1 MARYPTRFQLRTL
14 WNAATGVSILV
25 LGALI
30 VGLVWLIGQIFGFL
44 QPVLVPLAVA
54 AIVAYLLDP
63 VVRIFQKRGFSR
75 RWSVVSVFAGFTLLV
90 AGLVGI
96 MIPLVGGQIH
106 KFQEQRQAIAA
117 MKQPEQPTPVPAPAP
132 LPVEGDS
139 PTANA
144 GQTEPTAAEKKAIEE
159 NPAAAKKPFDE
170 IIVDMLI
177 HTRNKNEW
185 SKPFIDPLLGQPGNP
200 DSDAEKPIYISTT
213 DGRTLSG
220 FISRETPR
228 SLFVKNAAGET
239 EVPRGDIASRSGTL
253 TPALDEAA
261 EKGRKQLTPPI
272 TLQDTD
278 LWAQGKSYIDEIFG
292 WIKGGAGKVLGFLG
306 LALGFLMVPIYLYYI
321 LNESAAIKEH
331 WHDYVPLKASRF
343 KTELV
348 ETLTEINRYLI
359 SFFRGQV
366 FVAFIDGMLV
376 GLALT
381 AFRLPLGLLVGII
394 MAVLGIIPY
403 IGNII
408 TLIPACVLA
417 YFHFSVPD
425 NQHILGSNPWAYVG
439 GVVAIFVIVQQIN
452 SLVTAPKIVGDSVGL
467 HPMTVIFSML
477 FWSLILGGFVGALLA
492 VPLTAAVKVLFRR
505 YIWERKLKE
514 ESDEKDR
521 GYDEWEPS
529 EAEGL

>member
-1 MARYPTRFQLRTL
+1 M
-14 WNAATGVSILV
+14 

-30 VGLVWLIGQIFGFL
+30 VGLVWLVGQIFGFL

-75 RWSVVSVFAGFTLLV
+75 RWAVVSVFAGFTLMV
-90 AGLVGI
+90 AGLVAI
-96 MIPLVGGQIH
+96 MIPLIGGQIH
-106 KFQEQRQAIAA
+106 KFQQQREAIAA
-117 MKQPEQPTPVPAPAP
+117 NQQVQPEPGPTPSPGPTISSAEPAATG
-132 LPVEGDS
+132 EH
-139 PTANA
+139 T
-144 GQTEPTAAEKKAIEE
+144 QTAAEKKAIEE

-170 IIVDMLI
+170 IIVDLLI

-185 SKPFIDPLLGQPGNP
+185 SKPFIDPLLGPP
-200 DSDAEKPIYISTT
+200 DDPKSEAPK
-213 DGRTLSG
+213 
-220 FISRETPR
+220 
-228 SLFVKNAAGET
+228 A
-239 EVPRGDIASRSGTL
+239 TL
-253 TPALDEAA
+253 TAALDEAA
-261 EKGRKQLTPPI
+261 EKGLKQLDPPI
-272 TLQDTD
+272 VLQNTD
-278 LWAQGKSYIDEIFG
+278 LWAQGKSYIDEIIG
-292 WIKGGAGKVLGFLG
+292 WVKGGAGKVLGFLG

-366 FVAFIDGMLV
+366 LVAFIDGMLV

-417 YFHFSVPD
+417 WFHFSVPE

-439 GVVAIFVIVQQIN
+439 GVVAIFIIVQQIN

>member
-25 LGALI
+25 LGALV
-30 VGLVWLIGQIFGFL
+30 VGLIWLVGKIFGFL

-54 AIVAYLLDP
+54 AITAYLLDP
-63 VVRIFQKRGFSR
+63 VVRLFQKRGFSR
-75 RWSVVSVFAGFTLLV
+75 RWSVVSVFATFTLLV
-90 AGLVGI
+90 AGLIAI

-106 KFQEQRQAIAA
+106 EFQQQREAMAATARATTPAEQEAIA
-117 MKQPEQPTPVPAPAP
+117 
-132 LPVEGDS
+132 
-139 PTANA
+139 
-144 GQTEPTAAEKKAIEE
+144 E
-159 NPAAAKKPFDE
+159 NPAAAKKPIDE
-170 IIVDMLI
+170 LIVDILI
-177 HTRNKNEW
+177 DTRNKSEW
-185 SKPFIDPLLGQPGNP
+185 SKPFIDPLLAPP
-200 DSDAEKPIYISTT
+200 
-213 DGRTLSG
+213 
-220 FISRETPR
+220 
-228 SLFVKNAAGET
+228 
-239 EVPRGDIASRSGTL
+239 
-253 TPALDEAA
+253 AA
-261 EKGRKQLTPPI
+261 EPNTPTSSAPAAVPQPAPLPESAGPPAELAVAPKADIGPSLDAGYKPVLKNTELWVQAKGYL
-272 TLQDTD
+272 
-278 LWAQGKSYIDEIFG
+278 DEIFS
-292 WIKGGAGKVLGFLG
+292 WVKGGAGKVLGFLG

-366 FVAFIDGMLV
+366 LVAFIDGMLV
-376 GLALT
+376 GIALT
-381 AFRLPLGLLVGII
+381 IFDLPLGLLIGIL
-394 MAVLGIIPY
+394 MAILGIIPY

-417 YFHFSVPD
+417 WFHFSVPD
-425 NQHILGSNPWAYVG
+425 NQGWLGSNPWAYVG
-439 GVVAIFVIVQQIN
+439 AVVAIFVIVQQIN

-505 YIWERKLKE
+505 YIWERKIKE
-514 ESDEKDR
+514 DPERRDD
-521 GYDEWEPS
+521 GYEEWEPS
-529 EAEGL
+529 DSEA